1 LFWSIK
7 VYAWEQRKLGE
18 HVSLITK
25 GTTPKNKSGEG
36 TVNFIKV
43 ENIINGKILTTTKIS
58 EEENENYLKRSK
70 LKEHDILFSIAG
82 TLGRTAIVNKSVL
95 PANTNQAL
103 AIIRGYNFDTYF
115 LLTSLSGQIVIEYI
129 RKNPT
134 VGAQPN
140 LSLEQIATLK
150 IGSPKVEEQILIGSF
165 FKQLDN
171 LITLHKRKLEGLK
184 ELKKGYLQQMFPQ
197 VGESVPQVRFA
208 EFTDSWKERKLGEI
222 GRLQSGIGFPNLEQG
237 GIEGVPFFKISDMNN
252 DGNEHEMVS
261 ANNYVNNEQLQRKEW
276 KPISEVP
283 AIIFAKVGAAIMLNR
298 KRIVHTPFL
307 IDNNIM
313 VYIFDNS
320 WNLDFGKTLFETID
334 LPRFAQ
340 IGALPSYNV
349 SDIEKIDVII
359 PALHE
364 QIAIGNFF
372 RSLDEQITIQQQKL
386 DKLKRLK
393 SAYLQKMFI

>member
-1 LFWSIK
+1 
-7 VYAWEQRKLGE
+7 LGE
-18 HVSLITK
+18 IAEFSKGQGYSKSDLKEDGIPIILYGRLYTK
-25 GTTPKNKSGEG
+25 YESVISEVDTFVVEQKNSVFSNGNEVIVPASGE
-36 TVNFIKV
+36 TAEDISRASVV
-43 ENIINGKILTTTKIS
+43 ENAGIILGGDLNIIKPNSEVSSTFLAITISNGTQQKELS
-58 EEENENYLKRSK
+58 EKAQGKSVVHIHNSD
-70 LKEHDILFSIAG
+70 LKE
-82 TLGRTAIVNKSVL
+82 VL
-95 PANTNQAL
+95 
-103 AIIRGYNFDTYF
+103 
-115 LLTSLSGQIVIEYI
+115 LSYPE
-129 RKNPT
+129 
-134 VGAQPN
+134 A
-140 LSLEQIATLK
+140 SEQISIGNFFRTL
-150 IGSPKVEEQILIGSF
+150 
-165 FKQLDN
+165 DD

-197 VGESVPQVRFA
+197 VGESVPQVWFA

-298 KRIVHTPFL
+298 KRIVRTPFL

-364 QIAIGNFF
+364 QIAIGKFF